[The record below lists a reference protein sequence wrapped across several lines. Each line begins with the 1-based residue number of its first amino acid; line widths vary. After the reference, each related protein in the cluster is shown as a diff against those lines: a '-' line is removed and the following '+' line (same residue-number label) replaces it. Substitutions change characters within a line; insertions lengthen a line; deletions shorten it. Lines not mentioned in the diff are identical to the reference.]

1 MKHGG
6 SGQLSK
12 KNEKRAAD
20 GERRPI
26 RERELNMKRSK
37 RVEAL
42 DRRKVNLDGFI
53 DEWPEKGFIAMD
65 SPYDPEP
72 SVRVEN
78 GVITELDGKKRAEFD
93 FIDQFI
99 ADYAIRVD
107 RAEESM
113 AVSSLEIARRIVD
126 IHVSRDEILKLV
138 SGITPAKMKDVI
150 NHLNVVELMMGM
162 QKMRARRV
170 PGNQAHI
177 TNLKDDP
184 VQIAADAAEGAL
196 RGFSEEETTM
206 GIARYAPFSAIALL
220 IGSQVGRRG
229 VLTQCSAEE
238 ATELELGIRGFTTYA
253 ETLSVYGTEKVFI
266 DGDDTPYSK
275 AFLNAAYASRGLKV
289 RFTSGS
295 GSEVLMGSTE
305 KKSMLYLECRCLY
318 MTKGAGSQGIQN
330 GSVSC
335 IGITASV
342 PAGIREVIGE
352 NLVAAL
358 LGLECASSNDQSFS
372 NSDMRRTARTMLQF
386 MPGTDF
392 IFSGYAAEP
401 NYDNMFAGSN
411 FDAEDFDDYN
421 VIQRDMQVDGGLK
434 PVTEEDVIRVRRKAG
449 QAVQAVFRYLNL
461 AEVTDEQVEA
471 VTYAHGSKDT
481 LNRDVVADL
490 MGIEEMMKKGVTG
503 IDVVKALAETGF
515 DDVADSIL
523 NMLKQRVIG
532 DYMHTAAI
540 LDEHFHVMSGVNTP
554 NNYMGPGTGYRVDG
568 KRWEEIKQIPHR
580 IDRHKF

>member
-1 MKHGG
+1 
-6 SGQLSK
+6 
-12 KNEKRAAD
+12 
-20 GERRPI
+20 
-26 RERELNMKRSK
+26 MKRSK
-37 RVEAL
+37 RIETL
-42 DRRKVNLDGFI
+42 DKRPVNMDGFI
-53 DEWPEKGFIAMD
+53 NEWPEMGFIAMK
-65 SPYDPEP
+65 SPYDPNP
-72 SVRVEN
+72 SIRIEN
-78 GVITELDGKKRAEFD
+78 DQIMELDGKTRDQFD

-99 ADYAIRVD
+99 ADYAIRKD
-107 RAEESM
+107 RAIASM
-113 AVSSLEIARRIVD
+113 AMPSLDIARKIVD
-126 IHVSRDEILKLV
+126 ISVPRKEILQIV
-138 SGITPAKMKDVI
+138 SGITPAKMAEVI
-150 NHLNVVELMMGM
+150 NELNVVELMMGM

-184 VQIAADAAEGAL
+184 IQIAADAAEGAL
-196 RGFSEEETTM
+196 RGFSEEETTTAV
-206 GIARYAPFSAIALL
+206 ARYAPFNALALL

-229 VLTQCSAEE
+229 VLTQCAVEE
-238 ATELELGIRGFTTYA
+238 ATELELGIRGLTTYA
-253 ETLSVYGTEKVFI
+253 ETVSVYGTEKVFV

-275 AFLNAAYASRGLKV
+275 AFLTAAYASRGLKV

-295 GSEVLMGSTE
+295 GSEVLMGYAE

-318 MTKGAGSQGIQN
+318 VTKGSGTQGIQN

-335 IGITASV
+335 IGVAASV
-342 PAGIREVIGE
+342 PSGIREVMGE

-372 NSDMRRTARTMLQF
+372 NSPMRRTARTMLQF

-421 VIQRDMQVDGGLK
+421 VMQRDMQVDGGLK
-434 PVTEEDVIRVRRKAG
+434 PVKEEEVIAVRRKAG
-449 QAVQAVFRYLNL
+449 KAVQAVFKYLGL
-461 AEVTDEQVEA
+461 TEVTDEQVEA

-481 LNRDVVADL
+481 LKRDVVSDL
-490 MGIEEMMKKGVTG
+490 MAAEDMMKRNITGVD
-503 IDVVKALAETGF
+503 IVKALAETGF
-515 DDVADSIL
+515 RDVAESIL

-540 LDEHFHVMSGVNTP
+540 LDENFNVMSGVNTP
-554 NNYMGPGTGYRVDG
+554 NDYMGPGTGYRVEG
-568 KRWEEIKQIPHR
+568 KRWEEIKAIPHI
-580 IDRHKF
+580 IDPNNF

>member
-1 MKHGG
+1 
-6 SGQLSK
+6 
-12 KNEKRAAD
+12 
-20 GERRPI
+20 
-26 RERELNMKRSK
+26 MKRSK
-37 RVEAL
+37 RIEAL
-42 DRRKVNLDGFI
+42 DSRAVNKDGFI
-53 DEWPEKGFIAMD
+53 DEWPEMGFIAMK
-65 SPYDPEP
+65 SPYDPKP
-72 SVRVEN
+72 SIRVEN
-78 GVITELDGKKRAEFD
+78 GVITELDGKKRGDFD

-99 ADYAIRVD
+99 ADYAIRAD

-113 AVSSLEIARRIVD
+113 AIPSLEIARKIVD
-126 IHVSRDEILKLV
+126 IVTPRKEILKII
-138 SGITPAKMKDVI
+138 SGITPAKMAEII
-150 NHLNVVELMMGM
+150 NYLNVVELMMGM
-162 QKMRARRV
+162 QKMRARKV

-196 RGFSEEETTM
+196 RGFSEEETTT
-206 GIARYAPFSAIALL
+206 GVARYAPFNAIALL
-220 IGSQVGRRG
+220 IGSQAGRKG
-229 VLTQCSAEE
+229 VLTQCAVEE
-238 ATELELGIRGFTTYA
+238 ATELELGIRGLTTYA

-275 AFLNAAYASRGLKV
+275 AFLSSAYASRGLKV

-295 GSEVLMGSTE
+295 GSEVLMGSSE
-305 KKSMLYLECRCLY
+305 KKSMLYLECRCLF
-318 MTKGAGSQGIQN
+318 MTKGAGTQGIQN

-335 IGITASV
+335 IGVTASV
-342 PAGIREVIGE
+342 PSGIREVIGE

-421 VIQRDMQVDGGLK
+421 VLQRDMQVDGGLR
-434 PVTEEDVIRVRRKAG
+434 PVTEEEVIRVRRLAG
-449 QAVQAVFRYLNL
+449 KAVQAVFRYLGL
-461 AEVTDEQVEA
+461 TEVTDEQVEA
-471 VTYAHGSKDT
+471 VTYAHGSHDT
-481 LNRDVVADL
+481 LKRDVAADL
-490 MGIEEMMKKGVTG
+490 LSADDMMKRGITGV
-503 IDVVKALAETGF
+503 DVVRALAESGF
-515 DDVADSIL
+515 EELAESIL

-540 LDEHFHVMSGVNTP
+540 LDDQFQVMSGVNTP
-554 NNYMGPGTGYRVDG
+554 NDYLGPGTGYRVSG
-568 KRWEEIKQIPHR
+568 KRWEEIKAIPHR
-580 IDRHKF
+580 IDVNDL